1 MRSCEG
7 WRVDNAH
14 ELRMV
19 NSGSIDL
26 ERLFKLRLV
35 VARMGELDRAGWWNT
50 RGQLGPMGA
59 LAVSRGLPRT
69 HAFARA
75 RSVFAVAA
83 FRCDEVFNPPSSWTL
98 WRLPGEIEE
107 RFDARWEHWVD
118 ASPDWTSVFDAVA
131 ALAGEDILSAL
142 RQLNLVEPTDEAAS
156 AALRTSA
163 EGRAVPLP
171 SPFGGTN
178 HDVSLLAMGFSL
190 GTPGNLAVPYARAA
204 D

>member
-1 MRSCEG
+1 MTTQPD
-7 WRVDNAH
+7 V
-14 ELRMV
+14 
-19 NSGSIDL
+19 DL
-26 ERLFKLRLV
+26 ERLFRLRLV

-59 LAVSRGLPRT
+59 AAVSRGLPRT
-69 HAFARA
+69 HAFGRA

-98 WRLPGEIEE
+98 WRLPSEIEE

-118 ASPDWTSVFDAVA
+118 AAEDWTPTFDAIA
-131 ALAGEDILSAL
+131 ALDGTDVTAAL
-142 RQLNLVEPTDEAAS
+142 RALGLVEPADETMA
-156 AALRTSA
+156 AALRTSS

-171 SPFGGTN
+171 SPFGGS
-178 HDVSLLAMGFSL
+178 DAEIAQLALGFSL
-190 GTPGNLAVPYARAA
+190 GRPGAPAVPYARAV